1 MGDNNGSTFGAC
13 ADDVLVKTATGLLS
27 SNTVHTCTML
37 IGYFGRLVGTPSTKK
52 IWYLSRPEG
61 LPGCPSKRL

>member
-27 SNTVHTCTML
+27 SNTEHTCTML
-37 IGYFGRLVGTPSTKK
+37 IRYFGRLVGTPSTKRFG
-52 IWYLSRPEG
+52 I
-61 LPGCPSKRL
+61 